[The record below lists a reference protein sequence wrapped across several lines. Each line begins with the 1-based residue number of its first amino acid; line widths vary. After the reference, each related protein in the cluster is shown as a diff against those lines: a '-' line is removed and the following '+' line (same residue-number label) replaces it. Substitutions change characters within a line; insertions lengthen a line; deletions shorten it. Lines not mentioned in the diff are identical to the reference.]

1 LTKAATISATYTNS
15 HGLHVLRSL
24 VLPQASPVFLMTS
37 SGLYNQNQFII
48 NVNTKPLPDVSLFGY
63 YVFNRARSNTDGL
76 NTFPANPR
84 DYTGEYG
91 PAATDIHHRVLIGG
105 SLSMLWNLRLSP
117 YVMLQSGAPF
127 DITTGQDLFGT
138 TLFNSRPSVV
148 SSPGPGIVAT
158 SYGLLNPNPLPGE
171 LILPRNYGRGP
182 GQITVNLRIGKT
194 IGIGPRKEGAK
205 PSASAAPGIDAANMA
220 APGGLRGLFS
230 PSTSDRRYSLTVQM
244 SGRNLLNHVN
254 PGPIVGNITSPL
266 FGMANQIAST
276 PNGEGFSEN
285 ASNRRLE
292 LQIKFAF

>member
-1 LTKAATISATYTNS
+1 
-15 HGLHVLRSL
+15 
-24 VLPQASPVFLMTS
+24 MTS
-37 SGLYNQNQFII
+37 SGQYNQNQFIV

-84 DYTGEYG
+84 DYSGEYG

-138 TLFNSRPSVV
+138 TLFNSRPSLV
-148 SSPGPGIVAT
+148 STPGPGVVST
-158 SYGLLNPNPLPGE
+158 SYGLLNPNPRPGE
-171 LILPRNYGRGP
+171 PVLPRNYGRGP

-194 IGIGPRKEGAK
+194 IGLGPRKEGAK
-205 PSASAAPGIDAANMA
+205 PAAGAAPGIDAANMA
-220 APGGLRGLFS
+220 APGGLRGLFG
-230 PSTSDRRYSLTVQM
+230 PSVSDRRYSLTIQM

-266 FGMANQIAST
+266 FGFANQIAST